1 MKILDL
7 ARQLIKDYFII
18 FGILIIG
25 SVFLTPPET
34 INRDYVLLTMTF
46 AAVGDLPSLVF
57 WSKSELTDESRK
69 WRAVVHFILLETVI
83 LIYAGMTGIVTGVV
97 EYAVFALQI
106 LIIYGLVRFI
116 TWRSDLSTANKIN
129 KKLKNFQ
136 FHDNVD

>member
-1 MKILDL
+1 MRFLDL

-57 WSKSELTDESRK
+57 WSKTELTEESRK
-69 WRAVVHFILLETVI
+69 WRSIVHFILLEGVI
-83 LIYAGMTGIVTGVV
+83 LIYAGMTGIVSSALEVV
-97 EYAVFALQI
+97 LFALQI
-106 LIIYGLVRFI
+106 LVIYGLVRFI
-116 TWRSDLSTANKIN
+116 TWRGDLVTANRIN

-136 FHDNVD
+136 INDNLD